1 MSPAE
6 WSIKNISK
14 LLFHLVKYSTKIIKI
29 IQFDKVN
36 VLKSISLKESVWR
49 EILELVSNSTFS
61 KKKKSVLQKCEFS
74 ISYNNVVVTKQ
85 IYLSPTFLKSWS
97 QISDYI
103 EDAVGRVRYP
113 KYY

>member
-1 MSPAE
+1 MFSRVY
-6 WSIKNISK
+6 
-14 LLFHLVKYSTKIIKI
+14 HLK
-29 IQFDKVN
+29 KVFEEKF
-36 VLKSISLKESVWR
+36 LSLSVTVR
-49 EILELVSNSTFS
+49 FL
-61 KKKKSVLQKCEFS
+61 KKKKRVLQKCEFS